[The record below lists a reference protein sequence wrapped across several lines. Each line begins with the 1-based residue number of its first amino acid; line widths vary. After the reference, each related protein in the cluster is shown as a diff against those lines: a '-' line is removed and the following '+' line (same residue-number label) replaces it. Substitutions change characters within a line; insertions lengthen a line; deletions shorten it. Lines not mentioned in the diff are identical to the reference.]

1 MKAYSQALRNRVIK
15 VHTVDNMKPS
25 KISRLLNIGV
35 NTVYDWIRRFE
46 TTGDYSSKQGA
57 GCGPAF
63 RFTDKESI
71 LAYLAENP
79 DANGIE
85 IRDAVAP
92 NLPMSTFY
100 DTLARLEIT
109 FTASHGKRSGG
120 EETAVAIGSNY
131 RNAMEIIWHTI
142 WRKVIVE
149 GWECFEFHMK
159 FETQITHSPRQD
171 GRGQIACRLFLS
183 FICPWMGKF
192 SHKNSRHYPQTQNL
206 KD

>member
-1 MKAYSQALRNRVIK
+1 MKAYSQDLRNRVIK
-15 VHTVDNMKPS
+15 VHTVDNMRPS

-46 TTGDYSSKQGA
+46 TTGDYSSKQGV
-57 GCGPAF
+57 GCGPEF
-63 RFTDKESI
+63 RFNDKKSI

-109 FTASHGKRSGG
+109 FKKKSRNTKSVGKLSGK
-120 EETAVAIGSNY
+120 S
-131 RNAMEIIWHTI
+131 
-142 WRKVIVE
+142 
-149 GWECFEFHMK
+149 
-159 FETQITHSPRQD
+159 S
-171 GRGQIACRLFLS
+171 
-183 FICPWMGKF
+183 
-192 SHKNSRHYPQTQNL
+192 L
-206 KD
+206 KKQKELIPVT

>member
-1 MKAYSQALRNRVIK
+1 MKAYSQDLRNRVIK

-109 FTASHGKRSGG
+109 FKKKS
-120 EETAVAIGSNY
+120 
-131 RNAMEIIWHTI
+131 RNTKSAGT
-142 WRKVIVE
+142 
-149 GWECFEFHMK
+149 
-159 FETQITHSPRQD
+159 
-171 GRGQIACRLFLS
+171 LS
-183 FICPWMGKF
+183 EK
-192 SHKNSRHYPQTQNL
+192 SSL
-206 KD
+206 KKQKELIPVT